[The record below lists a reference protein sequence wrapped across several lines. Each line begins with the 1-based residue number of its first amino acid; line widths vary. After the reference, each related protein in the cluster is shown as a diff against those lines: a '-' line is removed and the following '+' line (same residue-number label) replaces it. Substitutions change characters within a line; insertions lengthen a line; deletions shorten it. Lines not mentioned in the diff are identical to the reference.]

1 MGALMYFIS
10 QLAIHFMFYQ
20 SKESGHFS
28 AGIYTANL
36 QNTQYLRVYA
46 KKKNS

>member
-1 MGALMYFIS
+1 MELGEMGELMYIIS

-28 AGIYTANL
+28 ADSYTADL
-36 QNTQYLRVYA
+36 
-46 KKKNS
+46 